1 MPDGFDAPSC
11 AKQGAAGT
19 KARTYCGMT
28 SFMDAAMGNLTAAL
42 RRTGLWNNTL
52 LLFTADN
59 GGWLDMGGSNAPLQG
74 GKFSDLEGG
83 TRATAFVAGG
93 LLPAARRGATER
105 GYVAACDWYATFLRL
120 AGLTDAQIVDRR
132 AAAAGLPPL
141 DSLDV
146 WPLLSG
152 ANGTSPRVEIPLSAN
167 PPPGNY
173 SGSSSS
179 GFRAGSRGGGFL
191 AVDAGEAGL
200 GYYVGGEALIS
211 GPWKLVT
218 GIQHSGAHDDANFTV
233 CGDGVGPDPVSN
245 ASNPGG
251 CLFHIMDDPTEAHDQ
266 AAAQPAVMNRLLKRQ
281 HEIRA
286 GVFAPHR
293 GLLEPGAC
301 VANNASGGFW
311 APWLPAPPGWP
322 TFL

>member
-1 MPDGFDAPSC
+1 MLYRS
-11 AKQGAAGT
+11 
-19 KARTYCGMT
+19 
-28 SFMDAAMGNLTAAL
+28 
-42 RRTGLWNNTL
+42 
-52 LLFTADN
+52 

-74 GKFSDLEGG
+74 GKFADLEGG
-83 TRATAFVAGG
+83 TRATAFVSGG
-93 LLPAARRGATER
+93 LLPAARRGSSEP
-105 GYVAACDWYATFLRL
+105 GYIHAADWFVHAPPCFLLPPPPPALTSRAPPLSLCLPARYATFLGL
-120 AGLTDAQIVDRR
+120 AGLPHSQIADAR

-152 ANGTSPRVEIPLSAN
+152 SNATSPRVEIPLSAN

-173 SGSSSS
+173 SRDYCGYRFGTDAAIPRNGSD
-179 GFRAGSRGGGFL
+179 AGGNASAPRSPASRCPGYL
-191 AVDAGEAGL
+191 AVDSGEAGL

-218 GIQHSGAHDDANFTV
+218 GIQHSGAHDNASFMV
-233 CGDGVGPDPVSN
+233 CGDGVSGDP
-245 ASNPGG
+245 ASSATAPGG
-251 CLFHIMDDPTEAHDQ
+251 CLFHIIDDPTESNDQ
-266 AAAQPAVMNRLLKRQ
+266 AAALPALMNKLLKRQ

-301 VANNASGGFW
+301 LANNASGGFW